1 MKTLYKTQRK
11 GFQQP
16 TCDTRKESMRQDN
29 DDENVTTWLK
39 PCVHYD
45 RGCQLKCDEC
55 DEFYSC
61 RFCHNIEND
70 SINLVTPAL
79 SSNTTQNA
87 TSIIKYNG
95 FITGGRRPPPHT
107 FNQKA
112 VKLVKCNRCL
122 VEQPPSQR
130 CQLCNLTFGKYFCA
144 ICNLFDNDTSK
155 R

>member
-1 MKTLYKTQRK
+1 MLGRHRRQLNHVCWVTDTLQDTAQR
-11 GFQQP
+11 FP
-16 TCDTRKESMRQDN
+16 ASAYFRWRPKEAQIRDEQ
-29 DDENVTTWLK
+29 ENVTTWLK

-79 SSNTTQNA
+79 TSYATTPQNAA

-95 FITGGRRPPPHT
+95 
-107 FNQKA
+107 
-112 VKLVKCNRCL
+112 LM
-122 VEQPPSQR
+122 
-130 CQLCNLTFGKYFCA
+130 
-144 ICNLFDNDTSK
+144 
-155 R
+155 